1 MSSLDCSSF
10 DQIIMEYIA
19 SEVLKSETPKATQ
32 GNDIA
37 TKVFIENSVIQT
49 FIAIIATSLSLETLK
64 GTDEYF

>member
-1 MSSLDCSSF
+1 
-10 DQIIMEYIA
+10 MEYIA

-37 TKVFIENSVIQT
+37 TKV
-49 FIAIIATSLSLETLK
+49 IATLLSLETLK